1 MFFFRERKFHVYF
14 YLFCFLLVYR
24 KTSKQLLRGLEMK
37 IPTASLL
44 AADSVVINQAAEA
57 GLVETSKD
65 LASNERESR
74 EEVQAGDQE
83 SDAAAH
89 VKTLEDPALI
99 EGDVVPKSQDGDLV
113 SAFPKGNESHWLEYA
128 TLMGNTLPVKSK
140 VVYMKAYAE
149 LETYLRKE
157 NQFVQGVIP
166 SEHALLNYFFFLKNV
181 RQLAPSTIW
190 YY

>member
-1 MFFFRERKFHVYF
+1 
-14 YLFCFLLVYR
+14 
-24 KTSKQLLRGLEMK
+24 MK

-89 VKTLEDPALI
+89 VETLEDPALI

-157 NQFVQGVIP
+157 NQFVQGAC
-166 SEHALLNYFFFLKNV
+166 SFELFFFLEKCPPTSSFHDLVLLNFKHYFLV
-181 RQLAPSTIW
+181 YNSFFHLE
-190 YY
+190 